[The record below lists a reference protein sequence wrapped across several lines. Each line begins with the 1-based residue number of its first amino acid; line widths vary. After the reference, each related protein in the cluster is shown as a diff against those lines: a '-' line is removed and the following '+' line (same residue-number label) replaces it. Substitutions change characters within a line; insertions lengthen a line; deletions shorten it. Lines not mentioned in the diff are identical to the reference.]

1 MTFKPPERLLI
12 APQDIRTGDPTSAA
26 DINAGYFAFGG
37 KIVNARGR
45 SPFEIEP
52 SSDTWARTLAGF
64 GWLRHL
70 RAADTV
76 AARDNARQLVDAF
89 LVRMGKPSPIPAWEP
104 RVVARRTLAW
114 LSQSPLILDGADRT
128 FYRRF
133 MHGLGRAQITL
144 EHEIKAGLKGEP
156 RLLAAITL
164 SELALCA
171 QGAVKL
177 QRRSTKLLAE
187 ELERQIL
194 QDGGHISRNPQV
206 LVDLLLI
213 LLPLRQVYA
222 ARNTPAPPQ
231 LLNAID
237 RMMPMLRLFRHGDG
251 SLALFNGMGV
261 TAPDT
266 LATVLAYDD
275 ARIPA
280 ISSASFSGYHRL
292 EAQGSLLI
300 VDAGTPPPQDFSQE
314 AHAGCLSFVFSSEAQ
329 HLVINCGAPDANR
342 EAARQAARTTAAH
355 STLTLD
361 DTSSYRFNFQTDP
374 NKSLD
379 HRSLS
384 GLDRI
389 TIERSELPT
398 AVRLRVSHNGY
409 QSRFGLIHERDLTL
423 SKNGAKLEGQDRL
436 RTPSSSKL
444 REAYPYS
451 IRFHIHPSVRLTPYS
466 ELRSIVCELPDATR
480 WVFAAPEGSI
490 QIAESV
496 FFAAPDGPR
505 RCEQI
510 VISASTGETMKIDWS
525 FQRLDP
531 AEPEEGAV

>member
-1 MTFKPPERLLI
+1 VLTFKPPERLLL
-12 APQDIRTGDPTSAA
+12 APQDIRTGDPTSGT
-26 DINAGYFAFGG
+26 DIIAGYFAFGG
-37 KIVNARGR
+37 KIVNAYGR

-52 SSDTWARTLAGF
+52 GSDSWARALAGF

-89 LVRMGKPSPIPAWEP
+89 LLRMGKPSPIPAWEP
-104 RVVARRTLAW
+104 RAVARRTLAW
-114 LSQSPLILDGADRT
+114 LSQSPLILDGADRA

-133 MHGLGRAQITL
+133 MRGLGRARMTL
-144 EHEIKAGLKGEP
+144 EYEIKAGLKGEP
-156 RLLAAITL
+156 RLLAAVAL
-164 SELALCA
+164 AELGLCA
-171 QGAVKL
+171 QDAAKL

-237 RMMPMLRLFRHGDG
+237 RMMPMLRLFRHHDG

-275 ARIPA
+275 ARMQA
-280 ISSASFSGYHRL
+280 ASSAPFSGYHRIDA
-292 EAQGSLLI
+292 EGSVLI
-300 VDAGTPPPQDFSQE
+300 ADAGAPPPRDFSQQ
-314 AHAGCLSFVFSSEAQ
+314 AHAGCLSFIFSSETQ
-329 HLVINCGAPDANR
+329 HLVINCGAPGANR

-361 DTSSYRFNFQTDP
+361 DTSSCRFNFQADP
-374 NKSLD
+374 NKSPD
-379 HRSLS
+379 QTILS
-384 GLDRI
+384 GPNRV
-389 TIERSELPT
+389 TVERNELPT
-398 AVRLRVSHNGY
+398 VTKLRMSHNGY
-409 QSRFGLIHERDLTL
+409 QSRFGLIHERDLILAKT
-423 SKNGAKLEGQDRL
+423 GARLEGQDRL
-436 RTPSSSKL
+436 TAPSSSKTPDVW
-444 REAYPYS
+444 PYS
-451 IRFHIHPSVRLTPYS
+451 IRFHIHPSVRLTPSS
-466 ELRSIVCELPDATR
+466 ESHIILCELPGATR
-480 WVFAAPEGSI
+480 WVFSAPGASV

-510 VISASTGETMKIDWS
+510 VISASTGRNTVVDWS

-531 AEPEEGAV
+531 VES